1 MSLKSI
7 PKIFRILVLI
17 SSKISTISTVACHSS
32 PWSHCPFLII
42 QGNIVFWHSCWWSSS
57 LFITMLSA
65 IVTIYINLQYCIQI
79 NLHGRNF
86 SITQTLGLFSTSRA
100 SPRMLFGAFIV
111 FCSLLT
117 HPIGLMA
124 AQHVWTMLENLVY
137 FYSTWEVLCHIS
149 LYVCCLESP
158 PHVALVSWT
167 KCLNWCLS
175 HWDFTL
181 SPKWDFLMKLKNNNL
196 QLWLKLE
203 SL

>member
-1 MSLKSI
+1 MNLESFWNLNGNHLELMSLKSI
-7 PKIFRILVLI
+7 PKIFRILVLL
-17 SSKISTISTVACHSS
+17 SSKISTFSTVACHSS

-65 IVTIYINLQYCIQI
+65 IVTIYIDLQYCIQT

-111 FCSLLT
+111 FCSLLI

-124 AQHVWTMLENLVY
+124 AQHVWTTLEKLV
-137 FYSTWEVLCHIS
+137 
-149 LYVCCLESP
+149 
-158 PHVALVSWT
+158 
-167 KCLNWCLS
+167 
-175 HWDFTL
+175 
-181 SPKWDFLMKLKNNNL
+181 
-196 QLWLKLE
+196 
-203 SL
+203 